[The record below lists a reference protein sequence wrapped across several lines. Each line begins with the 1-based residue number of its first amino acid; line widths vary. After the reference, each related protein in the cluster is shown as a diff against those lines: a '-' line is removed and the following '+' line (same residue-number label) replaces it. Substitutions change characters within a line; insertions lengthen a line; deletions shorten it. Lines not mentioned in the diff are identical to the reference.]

1 MKNKLVIIGGGGHCL
16 SVIDSLDQSLF
27 SEIVIL
33 DKNQKKDTFVNGIR
47 VYGDDHELDRLY
59 QLGFRYAF
67 IALGSVGDTT
77 VRRKLDKL
85 VRNKKYSFINIID
98 QSAIVSSSVKL
109 GTGIFIGKGAIVNAM
124 SMIGNHCII
133 NSGSIIEHECIIGD
147 FSHIAPGATILGNCH
162 IGRDTH
168 IGANAT
174 LIQKVN
180 VGECTIVGM
189 GSTIL
194 TNVKENTMVYG
205 IYNKKGTEEY
215 EKRKKG

>member
-16 SVIDSLDQSLF
+16 SVTDSLDQNLF

-47 VYGDDHELDRLY
+47 VYGDDHELDRLF

-67 IALGSVGDTT
+67 IALGSIGDTT

-85 VRNKKYSFINIID
+85 VRSKKYSFINIID

-109 GTGIFIGKGAIVNAM
+109 GTGIFIGKGTIVNTM
-124 SMIGNHCII
+124 SVIGNHCII

-147 FSHIAPGATILGNCH
+147 FSHVAPGATILGNCH
-162 IGRDTH
+162 IGSDTH
-168 IGANAT
+168 VGANT
-174 LIQKVN
+174 SIIQGIN
-180 VGECTIVGM
+180 IGDCTVIGM
-189 GSTIL
+189 GSVIRHDIGNGRL
-194 TNVKENTMVYG
+194 AYG
-205 IYNKKGTEEY
+205 NPCVVM
-215 EKRKKG
+215 EKTYD